1 MSKILTLLVE
11 PKIYKKRK
19 EKERKNLELCMG
31 CYSRQIGGSIHSGT
45 RSSDLRGTSRS
56 L

>member
-19 EKERKNLELCMG
+19 EKEKPRTLHGVLF
-31 CYSRQIGGSIHSGT
+31 
-45 RSSDLRGTSRS
+45 
-56 L
+56 